1 MNRIVVLAAG
11 LAALSTL
18 PAAAANVEWRGAA
31 VLTAVTGCG
40 VDFAVGNTLPMRFRP
55 SGLGDNG
62 PNSKFA
68 LHQTFYS
75 QAYIVSGRF
84 PAALTTVNGGG
95 LGAGYGAFAVA
106 PKFKMTSVSPSTLAA
121 TTPSVAMVG
130 EIQNF
135 GDISGCKVTFRASGA
150 LKP

>member
-18 PAAAANVEWRGAA
+18 PAAAANIEWRGAA
-31 VLTAVTGCG
+31 ILTAVTGCG
-40 VDFAVGNTLPMRFRP
+40 TDYAVGNSIPMRFRP
-55 SGLGDNG
+55 SGLADNG
-62 PNSKFA
+62 SSSKFA
-68 LHQTFYS
+68 LHQTFFA
-75 QAYIVSGRF
+75 QTYIVSGRF
-84 PAALTTVNGGG
+84 PAALTTVNGGA
-95 LGAGYGAFAVA
+95 LGAGYGTFAVA
-106 PKFKMTSVSPSTLAA
+106 PKFKMTSVTPSTLAA